1 MSPMERSAAE
11 SAISSAL
18 MAQWDPL
25 GVRHT
30 PGVHEEYVPF
40 AHEIYNMLIRGASD
54 TQVGRYLHKLESDEF
69 GHPELAAADLSP
81 VLTTLR
87 ALERKI

>member
-1 MSPMERSAAE
+1 MSPMERPAAE
-11 SAISSAL
+11 SAINAAL

-25 GVRHT
+25 GVRDT

-54 TQVGRYLHKLESDEF
+54 TQVGRYLHQLEGATF

-81 VLTTLR
+81 VLKTLR
-87 ALERKI
+87 ALERTI